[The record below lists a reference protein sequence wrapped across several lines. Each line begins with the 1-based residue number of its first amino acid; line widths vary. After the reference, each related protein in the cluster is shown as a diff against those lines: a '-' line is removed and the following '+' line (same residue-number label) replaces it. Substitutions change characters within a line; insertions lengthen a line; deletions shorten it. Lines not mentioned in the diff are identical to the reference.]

1 MGFENSNMIE
11 QFHNIVVLLP
21 FTRESRHDSGNSNDP
36 GETLA
41 DSVFNENIC
50 KIGHISCPWQQ
61 LSRLFNWTIKETL
74 HSVKHKKVA
83 PNVF

>member
-1 MGFENSNMIE
+1 MIE

-41 DSVFNENIC
+41 DNVFNENIC
-50 KIGHISCPWQQ
+50 KIGHISCP
-61 LSRLFNWTIKETL
+61 
-74 HSVKHKKVA
+74 
-83 PNVF
+83 